1 LLTRTKSHRTG
12 LLALKPI
19 RFGTFRLFERCTASH
34 QRDSVT
40 QATSL
45 LKIECGCGLHHP
57 CL

>member
-40 QATSL
+40 QATGL
-45 LKIECGCGLHHP
+45 LEIECG
-57 CL
+57 